1 MLLGHPLTFPIYI
14 HHLQVVPSLDLSF
27 QISPSPSRLHEFLVR
42 MDVVNK
48 TSSESFQVHQLSS
61 VGHQWEISLLQ
72 PVDTIFPSQSLM
84 AGQSLSCFFM
94 LKVGR
99 RAALLSSFS
108 CKMMSVCVY
117 MYICLGVEWQTIL
130 FYSSSYLLQRNF

>member
-1 MLLGHPLTFPIYI
+1 M
-14 HHLQVVPSLDLSF
+14 
-27 QISPSPSRLHEFLVR
+27 R

-72 PVDTIFPSQSLM
+72 PVHTIFPSQSLM

-94 LKVGR
+94 LKVGG
-99 RAALLSSFS
+99 RAALFSSFS

-117 MYICLGVEWQTIL
+117 MYICWGWSGKPFCFTLLVI
-130 FYSSSYLLQRNF
+130 SYNTVSN